1 MGDALQTMLELAER
15 QRDTARAA
23 LMQAE
28 NHSNRA
34 LAQLDQLIAYQA
46 DYRARA
52 PGTAGLAAPI
62 ELLRC
67 HQGFMGRLDQAL
79 AQQREAV
86 KTSHAELLR
95 RRQQLQQAE
104 LRVASVRKLLERRQA
119 ERARLQARREQ
130 QRSDESAQQ
139 RHRRSTTGFG
149 GFGPET

>member
-1 MGDALQTMLELAER
+1 MSDALTTMLELAER

-28 NHSNRA
+28 GASNRA
-34 LAQLDQLIAYQA
+34 LAQLDQLVAYQA

-67 HQGFMGRLDQAL
+67 HQGFMGRLDQAMV
-79 AQQREAV
+79 QQREAV
-86 KTSHAELLR
+86 KTSHGELLR

-104 LRVASVRKLLERRQA
+104 LKVASVRKLIERRQS
-119 ERARLQARREQ
+119 ERERVEARREQ
-130 QRSDESAQQ
+130 NHSDEAALQ
-139 RHRRSTTGFG
+139 RHRRASSGFG
-149 GFGPET
+149 GLA